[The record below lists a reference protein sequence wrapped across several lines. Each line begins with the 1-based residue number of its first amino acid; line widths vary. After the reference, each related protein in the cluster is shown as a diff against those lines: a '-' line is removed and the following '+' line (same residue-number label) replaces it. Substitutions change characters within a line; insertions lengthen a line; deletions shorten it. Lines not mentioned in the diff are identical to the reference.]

1 MLQIFGGCTDV
12 SDSQLAIVRIGGG
25 VVFIMN
31 VMNVMN
37 VAIVVKFHTIMNIKH
52 ARSVNMIW

>member
-12 SDSQLAIVRIGGG
+12 SDSQLAIVRIGVG

-31 VMNVMN
+31 VMNVMI
-37 VAIVVKFHTIMNIKH
+37 VAIVVNFGTIQI
-52 ARSVNMIW
+52 ILFIFQC